1 MKARH
6 IPWLVGIITV
16 AMIVVIG
23 VQLSWLQSTA
33 ALRQEVFDRSVDQ
46 SLQQF
51 ASWLTRE
58 ELDPQPEND
67 ATLVIADGYTSSER
81 RIRRILQADSVRVA
95 NTPEAIGTEA
105 LLTKALQEHGV
116 NVEIVAFGVFDSK
129 GQSIHLDESSE
140 AYREEL
146 LSQGYVVKLE
156 TLELR
161 VYFPGLTRNLLGQMK
176 GAFAVSIVMMLII
189 ASVVGFTL
197 RAVLRTKRMDRLQ
210 RDLVNN
216 LTHELKTPISSIGL
230 ATEALADPAFDKDTR
245 KRYLGLIQEE
255 NRRLGVLVD
264 NVLRASLSESGA
276 MRLYPQSMNLHDL
289 VKEVVSNMAVQLHKQ
304 GVKIQLALDAPNPM
318 IQGDRIHL
326 TNVLNNLIDNAIK
339 YSQQDAKIVILTSQH
354 PGGVSLEVKDNGI
367 GIAKEH
373 LGKVFDRL
381 YRVPTGNVHNVKG
394 FGLGLSYVKNVIE
407 HHGGIVSIESQ
418 VGEGTTLKLRLPF
431 DTQPDKT

>member
-95 NTPEAIGTEA
+95 NTPEAIGTDA

-161 VYFPGLTRNLLGQMK
+161 VYFR
-176 GAFAVSIVMMLII
+176 
-189 ASVVGFTL
+189 
-197 RAVLRTKRMDRLQ
+197 
-210 RDLVNN
+210 
-216 LTHELKTPISSIGL
+216 
-230 ATEALADPAFDKDTR
+230 
-245 KRYLGLIQEE
+245 
-255 NRRLGVLVD
+255 
-264 NVLRASLSESGA
+264 
-276 MRLYPQSMNLHDL
+276 
-289 VKEVVSNMAVQLHKQ
+289 
-304 GVKIQLALDAPNPM
+304 
-318 IQGDRIHL
+318 
-326 TNVLNNLIDNAIK
+326 
-339 YSQQDAKIVILTSQH
+339 
-354 PGGVSLEVKDNGI
+354 VSLEI
-367 GIAKEH
+367 CWAK
-373 LGKVFDRL
+373 
-381 YRVPTGNVHNVKG
+381 
-394 FGLGLSYVKNVIE
+394 
-407 HHGGIVSIESQ
+407 
-418 VGEGTTLKLRLPF
+418 
-431 DTQPDKT
+431 